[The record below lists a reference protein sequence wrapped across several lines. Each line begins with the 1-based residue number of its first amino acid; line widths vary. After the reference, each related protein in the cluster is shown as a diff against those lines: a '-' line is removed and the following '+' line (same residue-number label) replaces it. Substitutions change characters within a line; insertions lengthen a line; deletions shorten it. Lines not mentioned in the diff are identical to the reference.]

1 VLAHDAAVRLDARVR
16 TLVLVLTLVLGRVL
30 AAAAADPTPAASG
43 SPAGP
48 TVTTASGLKYVDLV
62 VGSGPTPKPGEQVA
76 VHYTISL
83 GDKVLAGSR
92 SGTPFVFALD
102 RDQALK
108 GLNEGVSTM
117 KAGGRRKLIVPPALG
132 YGSEGVE
139 GRVPPNATLD
149 VDVELVEIKK

>member
-1 VLAHDAAVRLDARVR
+1 MR
-16 TLVLVLTLVLGRVL
+16 TFLVVVASILLLGHAL
-30 AAAAADPTPAASG
+30 HAAAADPTPAASV

-48 TVTTASGLKYVDLV
+48 MVTTASGLKYVDLV
-62 VGSGPTPKPGEQVA
+62 VGSGPTPKPGQQVA
-76 VHYTISL
+76 VHYTISHR
-83 GDKVLAGSR
+83 DKQLAGSK
-92 SGTPFVFALD
+92 GAQPFIFAID

-117 KAGGRRKLIVPPALG
+117 KVGGHRKLIVPPALG

-149 VDVELVEIKK
+149 VDVELLEIKK

>member
-1 VLAHDAAVRLDARVR
+1 MLAHDAPVRLDARVR
-16 TLVLVLTLVLGRVL
+16 TLVLVLASTLVVGHVL
-30 AAAAADPTPAASG
+30 HAAAADPTPAG

-62 VGSGPTPKPGEQVA
+62 VGTGPTPKPGEQVA
-76 VHYTISL
+76 VLYTISHK
-83 GDKVLAGSR
+83 DKQLAGSR
-92 SGTPFVFALD
+92 GAPFVFALD

-117 KAGGRRKLIVPPALG
+117 KVGGHRKLTVPPSLG

-149 VDVELVEIKK
+149 IDVELVEIKK